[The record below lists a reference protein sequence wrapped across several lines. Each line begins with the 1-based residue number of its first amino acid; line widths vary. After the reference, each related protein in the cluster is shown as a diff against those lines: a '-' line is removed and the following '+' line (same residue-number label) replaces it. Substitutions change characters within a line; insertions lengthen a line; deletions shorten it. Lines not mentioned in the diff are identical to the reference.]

1 MKEVGVIIMY
11 KHFNK
16 LGNIEVVNNI
26 MKYRIGIENVPEA
39 DKNIIENELKK
50 KYLSVENDVFV
61 NPMQIEFMNRFL
73 VIYYNM
79 EHLHAFDRLR
89 EFKLMQNIP
98 YYLSLVELGKLHED
112 GLRFSWERLNFVI
125 DEYQE
130 KVRIVFVETPS
141 LKLYEQSDTRSVV
154 EFVRDMIISTL
165 TLQATFLTLPKRHDF
180 LDASERNVAFVERLY
195 KIENLDDMQMYLETV
210 ALDLEQNISLTEEVE
225 DEPKVKTQKV
235 KKSKQIKKKSSQKK
249 YTTKKENQN
258 NKRFDKRTLIM
269 LGVLPF
275 VFIFY
280 FLAMSMGKP
289 TNEAE
294 KPVDASKPVTETF
307 SMNTENKKVLEAYQA
322 VYNSDFQTAYELLTS
337 LDTKDIS
344 KDDINLLIDVY
355 FKNEKSAELLDRYPN
370 VANVYIIYLVK
381 NNLIT
386 NLEEYTKGMTTENPY
401 ILFEIAYLKN
411 DYETVLLNKDK
422 VDLNARRESQI
433 ITAMLGTGA
442 LQEAIEFANSTGN
455 PELIKQVESASL
467 N

>member
-1 MKEVGVIIMY
+1 MY

-79 EHLHAFDRLR
+79 EHLHTFDRLR

-98 YYLSLVELGKLHED
+98 YYLSLVELGKLHET

-141 LKLYEQSDTRSVV
+141 LKLYEQSDTRNVI

-165 TLQATFLTLPKRHDF
+165 TLQSTFLTLPKRHDF

-210 ALDLEQNISLTEEVE
+210 ALDLEQNVSLTEAAE
-225 DEPKVKTQKV
+225 DEPKVKTQKI
-235 KKSKQIKKKSSQKK
+235 KKSKPSKKKNSPKK
-249 YTTKKENQN
+249 QPMKKQNQN
-258 NKRFDKRTLIM
+258 NKRFDKKILIL
-269 LGVLPF
+269 LGILPF
-275 VFIFY
+275 VFGFY
-280 FLAMSMGKP
+280 FFAMSTGKT

-294 KPVDASKPVTETF
+294 KSIDASKPITETF
-307 SMNTENKKVLEAYQA
+307 SLDTENKKVLEAYQA
-322 VYNSDFQTAYELLTS
+322 VYNSDFQTAYELLNS
-337 LDTKDIS
+337 LEKKEIS

-355 FKNEKSAELLDRYPN
+355 FKNEKSAELLDLYPN

-386 NLEEYTKGMTTENPY
+386 KLEEYTEGMTTENPY

-433 ITAMLGTGA
+433 VTAMLATGA
-442 LQEAIEFANSTGN
+442 LQEALEFANSTGN